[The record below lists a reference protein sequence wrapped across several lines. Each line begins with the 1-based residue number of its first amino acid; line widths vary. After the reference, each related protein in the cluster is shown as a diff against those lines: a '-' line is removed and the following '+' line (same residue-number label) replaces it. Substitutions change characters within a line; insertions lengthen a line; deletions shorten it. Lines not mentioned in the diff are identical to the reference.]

1 MKRQGVHDPLQAR
14 SLRPLPAPR
23 PKTASKEVELLPGE
37 EEEEE
42 VEVEVE
48 ELVEEYVEDAEEDP
62 EEDGLEEDAEA
73 EEEEAED
80 LLGRLR
86 SCGKAEE
93 RLQTDVD
100 LEDLEDED
108 EATLDELAD
117 DSDSDQPGTTLEDGG
132 QCDEAVEE
140 RKLLDEEP
148 AVEKKPP
155 VPRFPH
161 PIGPKVKEA
170 APPAPVAVTERVP
183 LRERFARHLLLGR
196 FPKRKIL
203 ADAQDSANEADN
215 EAEEEKPK
223 DDPGEDEPSSE
234 DQAARPRAR
243 LPVPSRRRAARA
255 AARADGTAADSAA
268 SLRPGVVL
276 RLRRVRKVAEPTR
289 TSSSSLPA
297 KADTDGGE
305 SSTSKGRSFLSLV
318 GKSLPR
324 KARREAPL
332 PKAVW
337 KEPVETL
344 LSLGSLYFS
353 FSSMRNAEGQK
364 VALKNRDKVVQTLHE
379 LNSKVALPI
388 CRHFGL
394 RYNFFSEHH
403 PQAKKAGVTCKE
415 PLILRKQ
422 GPDGT
427 EIQESSTALG

>member
-1 MKRQGVHDPLQAR
+1 PRPAFEAQEVPSEHSSPWPGEASSENAIL
-14 SLRPLPAPR
+14 PLPGDAFSFAEQVTTP
-23 PKTASKEVELLPGE
+23 ELEEGGPSYCTGE

-73 EEEEAED
+73 EEEEAE
-80 LLGRLR
+80 
-86 SCGKAEE
+86 EE

-140 RKLLDEEP
+140 VLPRRVTPVIDEALLMSAAAPVKAKKKKKKRKKKRRASKRKLLDEEP

-234 DQAARPRAR
+234 DQAQR
-243 LPVPSRRRAARA
+243 LGHLLCSVCPN
-255 AARADGTAADSAA
+255 GHEN
-268 SLRPGVVL
+268 GW
-276 RLRRVRKVAEPTR
+276 
-289 TSSSSLPA
+289 
-297 KADTDGGE
+297 
-305 SSTSKGRSFLSLV
+305 F
-318 GKSLPR
+318 
-324 KARREAPL
+324 AP
-332 PKAVW
+332 
-337 KEPVETL
+337 
-344 LSLGSLYFS
+344 
-353 FSSMRNAEGQK
+353 N
-364 VALKNRDKVVQTLHE
+364 
-379 LNSKVALPI
+379 
-388 CRHFGL
+388 
-394 RYNFFSEHH
+394 
-403 PQAKKAGVTCKE
+403 
-415 PLILRKQ
+415 
-422 GPDGT
+422 
-427 EIQESSTALG
+427 